1 MRNLLLAAALF
12 IAPTLALAT
21 KPPELAPAIKAEAP
35 IGTHS
40 FSKLMLPVYDVSFWS
55 DSGSSS
61 KAPYALSITYD
72 MNFSPD
78 ELAERTGDEM
88 KGVSNLPQETIAKYT
103 ELLRGIYPQVKD
115 GDRITALQ
123 KDAGTTVFYH
133 NGKQVGAVKDAQ
145 FAQPFFGIWL
155 SPKSSEP
162 QMQKQLTSSNEK

>member
-1 MRNLLLAAALF
+1 MRNFFVAVLLLVIPSLAVAA
-12 IAPTLALAT
+12 
-21 KPPELAPAIKAEAP
+21 KPPELAPVMKAEAP
-35 IGTHS
+35 VGSYS
-40 FSKLMLPVYDVSFWS
+40 FRKLMLHVYDIAFWS
-55 DSGSSS
+55 DSGSWS

-72 MNFSPD
+72 MNFTSD

-88 KGVSNLPQETIAKYT
+88 KGVSNLTPETIEKYT
-103 ELLRGIYPQVKD
+103 ELLRGIYPPVKD

-133 NGKQVGAVKDAQ
+133 NGKQVGVVPDAQ

-162 QMQKQLTSSNEK
+162 DMRKQLTSGKKN